1 MLRTIRVLL
10 VLSVCAFTVS
20 VQAAPQLTINYA
32 LEDSFPFTEDSGG
45 VTNTTGSSLQD
56 SGSLGDETYSSELS
70 YGSAK
75 ISAHS
80 FSAPLDY
87 GISSVRSIW
96 QDTLTVNATGFS
108 AGFMDLT
115 FALSGSPVATGD
127 DATGSAYEVHIYYNL
142 ASFYDRS
149 GGTAGGDPLTDFTA
163 AGQGVTFGEA
173 LDLKVELGAYMLTA
187 GTGGGTASMTD
198 LELILTDIKIS
209 ATEGGDRIAATIDS
223 ASGTVYPVPE
233 PASTTMVLLSAIG
246 FFAYRR
252 VLTR

>member
-1 MLRTIRVLL
+1 MLRIIHVLL
-10 VLSVCAFTVS
+10 ILSVCGFAIN

-32 LEDSFPFTEDSGG
+32 LEDSFPFTEESGG

-80 FSAPLDY
+80 FSAPTDY
-87 GISSVRSIW
+87 GISAVRSIW

-115 FALSGSPVATGD
+115 FALSGSPLATTVD
-127 DATGSAYEVHIYYNL
+127 SGSAYEVHIYYNL
-142 ASFYDRS
+142 GTFYDRN
-149 GGTAGGDPLTDFTA
+149 GGDAGGDPLTDFTA
-163 AGQGVTFGEA
+163 DGQGVTFGQA
-173 LDLKVELGAYMLTA
+173 FDLKVELGAYMLTA
-187 GTGGGTASMTD
+187 GTMGGTASMTD